1 MTLNHIFEAFN
12 GKNILVIGDVMLDEY
27 LEGRV
32 SRISPEAPVPI
43 VDICSRY
50 SRLGGA
56 ANVALNIKA
65 LGANPILCSV
75 IGRGDK
81 SAAFEQQLHSLNMS
95 DAGIVSSENRK
106 MTVKYRVLGNNTQLL
121 RLDDEMRTPLNE
133 QDYGRLME
141 RISAL
146 VQAGNVA
153 GIVFEDYDKGVISP
167 RLINEITALAG
178 RCHIPVTVDPKKN
191 NFLAYHHVDVFKP
204 NWKEMKEGL
213 GLKCDKPNA
222 DSIAAIKAM
231 MEQQHF
237 SMVMLTLS
245 EDGVMLL
252 YREHNE
258 IYSTHMPT
266 RVRKVADVSGAGDT
280 MIAVAT
286 LALVAGANPRL
297 MVALANMAG
306 GLVCEQPGVVA
317 VNKQLFLAEAVKDMQ
332 HIMNE

>member
-27 LEGRV
+27 LEGKV

-43 VDICSRY
+43 VDISSRY
-50 SRLGGA
+50 CRLGGA

-75 IGRGDK
+75 IGTDDK

-95 DAGIVSSENRK
+95 DAGIVSSEDRK

-121 RLDDEMRTPLNE
+121 RLDDEIRTPLNE
-133 QDYGRLME
+133 HDHGRLMG

-146 VQAGNVA
+146 VQAGSVA

-178 RCHIPVTVDPKKN
+178 RYHIPVTVDPKRN
-191 NFLAYHHVDVFKP
+191 NFSAYHNVDLFKP

-213 GLKCDKPNA
+213 GLKCDKP
-222 DSIAAIKAM
+222 DDSSIAAIKAM

-252 YREHNE
+252 YREHDA

-286 LALVAGANPRL
+286 LALVAGTNPRL
-297 MVALANMAG
+297 MVALANIAG
-306 GLVCEQPGVVA
+306 GLVCEQVGVVA